1 MICGL
6 SGTWSRP
13 VCSKPGWLVTWTVG
27 ALLFRQD
34 AGLIDSI
41 EPAGLIVERLV
52 AEAEQM
58 LRERL
63 SGLLTNQPEQLVSG

>member
-1 MICGL
+1 MD
-6 SGTWSRP
+6 S
-13 VCSKPGWLVTWTVG
+13 G
-27 ALLFRQD
+27 ALLFGQD